1 MRGKN
6 AKLCPIVLNW
16 KKRSRLFSWSKLTT
30 WANRSGIFL
39 LSVLSLVAIALPHLV
54 LVIGR
59 CGWLS
64 EQGCYVF
71 GQDVPQWYRAALLHG
86 PWFVSLPLIVLID
99 HFREK
104 REAWRMR
111 YAICWMVLFGIAFGY
126 VGNYYWQGLQG
137 NQSPGET
144 LGAIGLAA
152 LGPATL
158 LFVIWRGR
166 LQGQAN
172 QIARSGS
179 VTEQYRQ
186 ASTMLGSDDVALR
199 VAGIVLI
206 REVGRTEKTYRRMS
220 LKLLRTFVG
229 DRKNNQGE
237 DTEVAHRTINYL
249 SDRRMRRRIEK

>member
-1 MRGKN
+1 MLGQIGK
-6 AKLCPIVLNW
+6 LWSIVLNW

-30 WANRSGIFL
+30 WAKRSGFFL
-39 LSVLSLVAIALPHLV
+39 LSVLSLIAIALPHLV

-64 EQGCYVF
+64 EQCCYVF
-71 GQDVPQWYRAALLHG
+71 GQYAPQWYRGALLHG
-86 PWFVSLPLIVLID
+86 PWIVSLLLIGLIG
-99 HFREK
+99 HLREK

-126 VGNYYWQGLQG
+126 VGNYYWLGLQG
-137 NQSPGET
+137 DQSPGET

-166 LQGQAN
+166 LQDQAN

-186 ASTMLGSDDVALR
+186 ASTMLNSDDVALR

-206 REVGRTEKTYRRMS
+206 REVGRTGKTYRRMS
-220 LKLLRTFVG
+220 LKLLRTFVADPKYG
-229 DRKNNQGE
+229 QGE
-237 DTEVAHRTINYL
+237 DTEVAHHTINYL
-249 SDRRMRRRIEK
+249 SDRRVRRQIEK